1 MTYLER
7 LKKLNMHQGTTDKTD
22 KSTSVSFVSPPQAQM
37 DEHAEAVARQTRVIE
52 WLNANP
58 APSAPDRCAGCGGA
72 DAPGSTLVPF
82 GTTAP
87 AWLHSDCWRAWYNKR
102 LAEAGAACLLHS

>member
-7 LKKLNMHQGTTDKTD
+7 LKKLNMHQGPTDKTD
-22 KSTSVSFVSPPQAQM
+22 KSTSVSFVSPPQAQI
-37 DEHAEAVARQTRVIE
+37 DEYAEAVAASQPRMID

-58 APSAPDRCAGCGGA
+58 APSAPDRCVGCGGA

-82 GTTAP
+82 GVGP
-87 AWLHSDCWRAWYNKR
+87 HVWLHPGCWRAWYNKR
-102 LAEAGAACLLHS
+102 LAKAGAALLHP

>member
-72 DAPGSTLVPF
+72 DAPGS
-82 GTTAP
+82 AP
-87 AWLHSDCWRAWYNKR
+87 NNVSRSPSRAPISFSRKR
-102 LAEAGAACLLHS
+102 AGRKQRRV

>member
-1 MTYLER
+1 
-7 LKKLNMHQGTTDKTD
+7 
-22 KSTSVSFVSPPQAQM
+22 M
-37 DEHAEAVARQTRVIE
+37 DEYAEAVARQTRVIE

-82 GTTAP
+82 GVGP
-87 AWLHSDCWRAWYNKR
+87 HVWLHTDCWPVWRDKR
-102 LAEAGAACLLHS
+102 VEQARVALAALGIMEDPYFGPPPKVIPWLREAPKEADDAPPF